1 MGRTFFIFLLMYA
14 PFSYRNDSNYSQKIK
29 RIICRPLDGALYRV
43 GGDDDGLCGGEG
55 NVATSIL
62 SGVAT
67 I

>member
-1 MGRTFFIFLLMYA
+1 MGRTFFRLLLMYA

-29 RIICRPLDGALYRV
+29 RIICCTLDGALYCV

-62 SGVAT
+62 PGIAT

>member
-1 MGRTFFIFLLMYA
+1 MGRTFFCFLLMYA
-14 PFSYRNDSNYSQKIK
+14 PFSYRNDSNYSKKIK
-29 RIICRPLDGALYRV
+29 RIICRPLDCALFLFV
-43 GGDDDGLCGGEG
+43 GDDDWLCGVEG